1 MEIQGKTFIGY
12 LSTCTVIQNVAPV
25 ISSRKLSFLS
35 FRIYSIACPSQYLD
49 VISKLYFCTSP
60 TLKLKIWRS
69 RLNEK
74 LSCKFPLSSCMCA
87 CVSQVR
93 SYGVSRQDYL
103 SQTNCRSSIRYR
115 RNREEQQIANFSE
128 TAGLVPGLITRIW
141 ASSLLCRSS
150 STSSLMNATPPGVLV
165 RGDDVVTAFSKLLGE
180 HLFCPDI
187 TICSA
192 PALIAE
198 CGK

>member
-1 MEIQGKTFIGY
+1 MEIQGY

-25 ISSRKLSFLS
+25 ITSQKLYFLS

-49 VISKLYFCTSP
+49 VISKLYFCISP
-60 TLKLKIWRS
+60 AHPIKNMALKVK
-69 RLNEK
+69 
-74 LSCKFPLSSCMCA
+74 PSCMCA

-103 SQTNCRSSIRYR
+103 SHPNCRSSVRYR
-115 RNREEQQIANFSE
+115 RNREEQQIANFSK

-165 RGDDVVTAFSKLLGE
+165 RGDNVVTAFSKLLGE

-187 TICSA
+187 SICSA